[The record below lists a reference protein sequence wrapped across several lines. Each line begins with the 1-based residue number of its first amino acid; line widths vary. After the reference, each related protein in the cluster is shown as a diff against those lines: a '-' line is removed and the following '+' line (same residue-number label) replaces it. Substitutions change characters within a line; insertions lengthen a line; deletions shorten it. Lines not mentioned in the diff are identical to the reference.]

1 LFVWHYFAS
10 GRTSPP
16 YGISGATLSQ
26 GNESTGKIY
35 FDVTGAPPTRVM
47 YNNGAEDLIIWE
59 K

>member
-1 LFVWHYFAS
+1 VLWQDF
-10 GRTSPP
+10 TPK
-16 YGISGATLSQ
+16 GISGATLTQ

-35 FDVTGAPPTRVM
+35 FDVTGAPPARVM